1 MRIPRPSARLAA
13 AAGVVALAAT
23 ACGGSSGGS
32 LSSGGKSPS
41 SGVASQKPSNALA
54 ALVPA
59 EVKSDG
65 VITVGTDP
73 TYAPSE
79 FLAEN
84 GKTVVGFDVDLFNA
98 VAQKLGLKARYVPAP
113 FGSII
118 TGVGSGKYEI
128 GVSSFTI
135 NADREQQADMVSYFS
150 AGTGWATA
158 QGNPKH
164 ISIDNACGHNVAVQK
179 DTVQVDDIT
188 ARSKK
193 CTSAGKKGIK
203 VDQYVGQDQATASV
217 VSGKDDAMLADSP
230 VVAYAVKKTN
240 GKLETLGSIYDSA
253 PYGYVV
259 KKGQTKLA
267 QALQKALQAVIS
279 DGAYKKILDK
289 WGVGQ
294 GAITNPQVNPPA
306 S

>member
-1 MRIPRPSARLAA
+1 MRIPLHSVRFAA

-23 ACGGSSGGS
+23 ACGSSSGGS
-32 LSSGGKSPS
+32 LSSGGS
-41 SGVASQKPSNALA
+41 SSAVGSQKPNNTLA
-54 ALVPA
+54 AMVPSDI
-59 EVKSDG
+59 KSDG
-65 VITVGTDP
+65 VITVGTDA

-79 FLAEN
+79 FLATN
-84 GKTVVGFDVDLFNA
+84 GKTIIGFDVDLFNA
-98 VAQKLGLKARYVPAP
+98 VAQRLGLRAKYVPAP

-135 NADREQQADMVSYFS
+135 TADREKQADMVSYYS
-150 AGTGWATA
+150 AGTGWATTS
-158 QGNPKH
+158 GNPKH
-164 ISIDNACGHNVAVQK
+164 ISQDNACGHPIAVQK
-179 DTVQVDDIT
+179 DTVQVDDLT

-203 VDQYVGQDQATASV
+203 IDQYVGQDQATASV
-217 VSGKDDAMLADSP
+217 VSGKDDAELADSP
-230 VVAYAVKKTN
+230 VVAYAVKQTS
-240 GKLETLGSIYDSA
+240 GKLQLLGGIYDSA

-259 KKGQTKLA
+259 KKGETQFA
-267 QALQKALQAVIS
+267 QALQKAVQSLID
-279 DGAYKKILDK
+279 DGTYKKILDK

-294 GAITNPQVNPPA
+294 GAISNAQVNPPA